1 MHVFGSY
8 VSILQIWKEMDETQ
22 QEIQDIILRTLLG
35 QSSEEDLEWLDG
47 WCNKSSENREFYD
60 RISNRERIRLK
71 LDDYAKIDVWKA
83 FVKNQRMLRQR
94 QVRRLVLRSLPYAAV
109 LVVGFCTF
117 LLLNNEKPES
127 PVIPVS
133 VVTEIPA
140 GTKQA
145 ELVLASGEKIHLT
158 GGQNTKLK
166 EGNSEIIISGDK
178 INYKKGCAPVGEVF
192 NVIRTPL
199 GGEYTITLSDGTV
212 VWLNAMSELKYPV
225 DFMGDKRVVK
235 LTGEAYFDV
244 KPDASKA
251 FIVEVEGYQIK
262 VLGTSFNVSSYK
274 DDARIYTTL
283 CRGKVNV
290 LNCVDHRQKVLV
302 PGEQLVCDLVT
313 GRMDVKKVD
322 VNLYTA
328 WMRGRFEFDN
338 HTVEDMFAILQRWYD
353 VQVFYANQQAREQVF
368 TGTLPRFDNLNTILN
383 IMEEI
388 SDVRFDL
395 KRNTLFVK

>member
-1 MHVFGSY
+1 
-8 VSILQIWKEMDETQ
+8 MDKTQ
-22 QEIQDIILRTLLG
+22 QEIQDIIVRTLLD
-35 QSSEEDLEWLDG
+35 QSNEEDLEWLGD
-47 WCNKSSENREFYD
+47 WCNESIENREFYD
-60 RISNRERIRLK
+60 RVSNRERIRLK
-71 LDDYAKIDVWKA
+71 LNDYAKINIHKA

-94 QVRRLVLRSLPYAAV
+94 QVRRWVLRSLPYAAV

-117 LLLNNEKPES
+117 LLLNNEKPEP
-127 PVIPVS
+127 PVMPVLA
-133 VVTEIPA
+133 VTEIPA

-158 GGQNTKLK
+158 GEQNTKLK
-166 EGNSEIIISGDK
+166 EGNSEITISGDK
-178 INYKKGCAPVGEVF
+178 INYKKGCVPVGEVF

-244 KPDASKA
+244 KPDAGKA
-251 FIVEVEGYQIK
+251 FIVEVEDYQIK

-313 GRMDVKKVD
+313 GGMDVKKVD

-338 HTVEDMFAILQRWYD
+338 HTVEEMFAILQRWYD
-353 VQVFYANQQAREQVF
+353 VQVFYANKQAREQVF

-388 SDVRFDL
+388 SDIRFDL
-395 KRNTLFVK
+395 KGKTVLVN